1 VAGAE
6 LVLAGE
12 DVPGLGD
19 VLDAVGV
26 GDAPGDGAVVAYDGV
41 PAGVDEVHGPLVAGE
56 EARPKGACAEAARPE
71 AARPEAARPEAARPE
86 EACADVAA
94 AGALRAPAAVWPR
107 PACDRLLVAVRA
119 KPAVALAPSSPATIT
134 AAASGRQRFLGRC
147 RGGWFSRRGG

>member
-56 EARPKGACAEAARPE
+56 EARPKGACA
-71 AARPEAARPEAARPE
+71 EAARPE

>member
-1 VAGAE
+1 MAGAE

-71 AARPEAARPEAARPE
+71 

-107 PACDRLLVAVRA
+107 PACDGLLVAVRA